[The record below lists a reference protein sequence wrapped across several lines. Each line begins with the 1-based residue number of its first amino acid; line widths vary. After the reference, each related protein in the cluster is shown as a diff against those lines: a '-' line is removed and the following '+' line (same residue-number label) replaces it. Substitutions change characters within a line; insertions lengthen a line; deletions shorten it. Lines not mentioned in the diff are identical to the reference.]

1 MNNWYVVE
9 GAAKASHEIDIED
22 IRRPSAVQVGG
33 DHYKNFVIQ
42 PAEFITRNNL
52 GFLEGNVI
60 KYVCRHEHKD
70 GVRDIDK
77 AIHYLQLLK
86 EYKYS

>member
-1 MNNWYVVE
+1 MSSWTIVE
-9 GAAKASHEIDIED
+9 KEQTGIESL
-22 IRRPSAVQVGG
+22 RKPSVVQVGG
-33 DHYKNFVIQ
+33 EHYKNFAIQ

-60 KYVCRHEHKD
+60 KYVCRHGHKG
-70 GVRDIDK
+70 GVQDIDK

-86 EYKYS
+86 EYKYP